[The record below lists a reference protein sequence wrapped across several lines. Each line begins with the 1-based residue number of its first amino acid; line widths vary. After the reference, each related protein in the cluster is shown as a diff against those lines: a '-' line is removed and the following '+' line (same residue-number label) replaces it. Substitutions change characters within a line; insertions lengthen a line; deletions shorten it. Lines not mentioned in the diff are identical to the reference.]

1 MRAMLFSAADPVLA
15 PYAAADIA
23 FPHQLEV
30 RINGDEVRSNFKG
43 LKNKP
48 GSTRPADIT
57 DFIRK
62 LPGYNNNVQIT
73 YALTQK
79 ASSERVNLSQ
89 ARSIAIKTGFPIHP
103 LSLALCYY

>member
-1 MRAMLFSAADPVLA
+1 MLYSAADPVLA
-15 PYAAADIA
+15 PYARADVA

-30 RINGDEVRSNFKG
+30 RVNGDEVKSNFKG

-57 DFIRK
+57 DLIRK
-62 LPGYNNNVQIT
+62 IPNYQNNLQVT

-79 ASSERVNLSQ
+79 ASSRVN
-89 ARSIAIKTGFPIHP
+89 
-103 LSLALCYY
+103 SLEGT